1 MAVKP
6 PTKSRQRKIECPACG
21 VILYGSAAA
30 LGVGMPTCACGE
42 SMVVANLGDLA
53 VIDPEGFEKVAGTL
67 GEREHN
73 GLMRV
78 LGYDHAVVS
87 TNARSIGTRQCK
99 RASCK
104 RLRVNTWPRPRC
116 RSNARSD
123 DGLALPIPMESP
135 RAQGPV
141 VPSVGARRDEQRR
154 RGVPRRLQARDVRQR
169 AAQALG
175 PAARALTVAARGP
188 VAPV

>member
-53 VIDPEGFEKVAGTL
+53 VVDPPGGFERVAGEL
-67 GEREHN
+67 GEREYN

-99 RASCK
+99 RSSCK
-104 RLRVNTWPRPRC
+104 RLRVNNLADFC
-116 RSNARSD
+116 REH
-123 DGLALPIPMESP
+123 LAE
-135 RAQGPV
+135 AE
-141 VPSVGARRDEQRR
+141 VPF
-154 RGVPRRLQARDVRQR
+154 
-169 AAQALG
+169 
-175 PAARALTVAARGP
+175 
-188 VAPV
+188 